1 MRLRSRSYE
10 IDMLN
15 GPIMPKLLQFAIPLI
30 LSSMLQLTF
39 NAADVIVV
47 GRFEGDAALA
57 AVGAPGSLINLMVNL
72 FMGLGVGVN
81 VVVAQNY
88 GARNYKGTS
97 ESVHTAVGLGV
108 IGGLIVG
115 VFGVIMCETFLTLMK
130 TPPEVLPL
138 AADYMRIYFMGM
150 PFNMLYNFGSAIL
163 RATGDT
169 KRPLTYLT
177 IAGVANVI
185 LNLIFII
192 VFGLGVKGV
201 ALATII
207 SQMISAVLVLLSLM
221 HNEGSIHLNWKKI
234 HFHKDKVIRI
244 AKVGLPAGLQGT
256 FFSISNV
263 MIQSTVNSFGAI
275 VVAGNTAAS
284 NLEGYIYAS
293 MNAIYQATITFT
305 GQNVGAGKPER
316 ISKVLREGLI
326 LVTGIGLALGAFL
339 MVFKKFLLGIYTVE
353 PEVIAAGIIRSNI
366 IAPTYF
372 MCGMMEAVVGVL
384 RGMGSSIAPMI
395 VSVMGACVFRLFW
408 IFAIFPFDPTLT
420 NLYISYPISWIITL
434 AAHLTCYYLI
444 KKKKYPETFK
454 KHS

>member
-1 MRLRSRSYE
+1 MRTRARSYE

-15 GPIMPKLLQFAIPLI
+15 GPIMPKLLRFAIPLI

-57 AVGAPGSLINLMVNL
+57 AVGAPGALINLIINV

-81 VVVAQNY
+81 VIVAQNY
-88 GARNYKGTS
+88 GARDFKGTG
-97 ESVHTAVGLGV
+97 ESVHTAVGLGI

-115 VFGVIMCETFLTLMK
+115 VFGFTMCETFLGMMD
-130 TPPEVLPL
+130 TPLEVLPL
-138 AADYMRIYFMGM
+138 AADYMRIYFIGM
-150 PFNMLYNFGSAIL
+150 PFNMLYNFGSAIM

-169 KRPLTYLT
+169 RRPLTYLT
-177 IAGVANVI
+177 IAGVANVV
-185 LNLIFII
+185 LNLFFVI
-192 VFGLGVKGV
+192 VFHLGVKGV

-207 SQMISAVLVLLSLM
+207 SQMISSVLVLLSLM
-221 HNEGSIHLNWKKI
+221 HSDSAIHLNWKNVRL
-234 HFHKDKVIRI
+234 HKEKVISI

-293 MNAIYQATITFT
+293 MNAVYQATITFT

-326 LVTGIGLALGAFL
+326 LVACIGLALGMFL
-339 MVFKKFLLGIYTVE
+339 VTFKRFLLGIYTVE
-353 PEVIAAGIIRSNI
+353 PEVVAAGMIRNNI

-372 MCGMMEAVVGVL
+372 LCGMMEAVVGVL

-408 IFAIFPFDPTLT
+408 IFAIFPFNPTLM
-420 NLYISYPISWIITL
+420 NLYISYPVSWIITL
-434 AAHLTCYYLI
+434 GAHLTCYYII
-444 KKKKYPETFK
+444 KKKKFPETFK
-454 KHS
+454 K

>member
-1 MRLRSRSYE
+1 MRARDKRYE

-15 GPIMPKLLQFAIPLI
+15 GPVMPKLLLFAIPLI

-57 AVGAPGSLINLMVNL
+57 AVGAPGALINLIINV

-81 VVVAQNY
+81 VIVAQNY
-88 GARNYKGTS
+88 GARDAKGTS
-97 ESVHTAVGLGV
+97 ETVHTAVGLG
-108 IGGLIVG
+108 IICGLIVG
-115 VFGVIMCETFLTLMK
+115 VFGYAMCETFLGMMD

-138 AADYMRIYFMGM
+138 AADYMRIYFIGM
-150 PFNMLYNFGSAIL
+150 PFNMLYNFGSAIM

-169 KRPLTYLT
+169 RRPLTYLT
-177 IAGVANVI
+177 IAGVVNVV
-185 LNLIFII
+185 LNMFFVI
-192 VFGLGVKGV
+192 VFHLGVKGV
-201 ALATII
+201 AIATVI
-207 SQMISAVLVLLSLM
+207 SQVISAVLVLLSLM
-221 HNEGSIHLNWKKI
+221 HNDGAIHLDWKKVRL
-234 HFHKDKVIRI
+234 HKKKVFGI
-244 AKVGLPAGLQGT
+244 ARVGLPAGLQGT

-284 NLEGYIYAS
+284 NLENYIYAS
-293 MNAIYQATITFT
+293 MNAVYQATITFT

-316 ISKVLREGLI
+316 ISKVLREGLV
-326 LVTGIGLALGAFL
+326 LVTGIGLALGMFL
-339 MVFKKFLLGIYTVE
+339 VVFKKFLLGIYTVE
-353 PEVIAAGIIRSNI
+353 PEVVAAGMVRNNI

-372 MCGMMEAVVGVL
+372 LCGMMEAVVGVL

-408 IFAIFPFDPTLT
+408 IFAIFPFNPTLR

-434 AAHLTCYYLI
+434 AAHLTCYYFI
-444 KKKKYPETFK
+444 KKKKFPDTFK
-454 KHS
+454 SK

>member
-1 MRLRSRSYE
+1 MRVRARSYE

-15 GPIMPKLLQFAIPLI
+15 GPIMPKLLRFAIPLI

-57 AVGAPGSLINLMVNL
+57 AVGAPGSLINLMVNM

-81 VVVAQNY
+81 VAVAQSY
-88 GARNYKGTS
+88 GARDFRSTT
-97 ESVHTAVGLGV
+97 EAVHTSIGLGI

-115 VFGVIMCETFLTLMK
+115 IFGVTMCETFLGLMD
-130 TPPEVLPL
+130 TPAEVLPL
-138 AADYMRIYFMGM
+138 ATDYMRIYFMGM

-192 VFGLGVKGV
+192 VFHLGVKGV

-207 SQMISAVLVLLSLM
+207 SQMISSVLVLLSLM
-221 HNEGSIHLNWKKI
+221 HNEGSIHLDWKKI
-234 HFHKDKVIRI
+234 RLKKDKVIRI

-263 MIQSTVNSFGAI
+263 MIQSTVNSFGAVI
-275 VVAGNTAAS
+275 VAGNTAAS

-293 MNAIYQATITFT
+293 MNAVYQSTITFT

-326 LVTGIGLALGAFL
+326 LVAGIGLALGMFL
-339 MVFKKFLLGIYTVE
+339 TVFKRFLLGIYTVE
-353 PEVIAAGIIRSNI
+353 PEVIAAGVIRSNI

-372 MCGMMEAVVGVL
+372 LCGMMEAVVGVL

-408 IFAIFPFDPTLT
+408 IFAIFPFNPTLW

-434 AAHLTCYYLI
+434 AAHLTCYYFI
-444 KKKKYPETFK
+444 KKKKFPETFK
-454 KHS
+454 K

>member
-1 MRLRSRSYE
+1 MRVRTRNSE

-15 GPIMPKLLQFAIPLI
+15 GPVMPKLLRFAIPLI

-57 AVGAPGSLINLMVNL
+57 AVGAPGPLINLMVNM

-81 VVVAQNY
+81 VIVAQNY
-88 GARNYKGTS
+88 GARNYRGTS
-97 ESVHTAVGLGV
+97 ETVHTAVGLGI

-115 VFGVIMCETFLTLMK
+115 VFGFIMCGTFLGMMD
-130 TPPEVLPL
+130 TPADVLPL
-138 AADYMRIYFMGM
+138 ATDYMRIYFIGM

-177 IAGVANVI
+177 IAGAANVL
-185 LNLIFII
+185 LNLIF
-192 VFGLGVKGV
+192 VLFFGMGVKGV
-201 ALATII
+201 AWATII
-207 SQMISAVLVLLSLM
+207 SQMISAVLVLLSLT
-221 HNEGSIHLNWKKI
+221 HNEGSIHLDFKKI
-234 HFHKDKVIRI
+234 RFYRDKVIGI

-263 MIQSTVNSFGAI
+263 LIQSTVNSFGA
-275 VVAGNTAAS
+275 VAVAGNTAAG

-316 ISKVLREGLI
+316 ISKIMREGLI
-326 LVTGIGLALGAFL
+326 LVMAIGAGMGAFL
-339 MVFKKFLLGIYTVE
+339 FVFKEFLLGIYTVD
-353 PEVIAAGIIRSNI
+353 PQVVASGAVRSNVF
-366 IAPTYF
+366 ATTYYL
-372 MCGMMEAVVGVL
+372 CGMMEAVVGVL

-395 VSVMGACVFRLFW
+395 VSVMGVCVFRLFW
-408 IFAIFPFDPTLT
+408 IFVIFPFDPTLL
-420 NLYISYPISWIITL
+420 NLYISYPVSWIITFS
-434 AAHLTCYYLI
+434 AHMVCYFVI
-444 KKKKYPETFK
+444 RKKKFPEVFNNNR
-454 KHS
+454 